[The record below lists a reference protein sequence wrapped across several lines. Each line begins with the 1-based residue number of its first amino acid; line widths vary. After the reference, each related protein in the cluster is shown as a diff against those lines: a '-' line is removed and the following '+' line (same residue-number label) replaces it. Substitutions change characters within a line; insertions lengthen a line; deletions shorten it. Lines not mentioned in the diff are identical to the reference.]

1 MIFITRVTSNKYHF
15 SNPSNRSHPGGHK
28 FYVMTRKPGIGSLL
42 LLGAAAFG
50 AYKYSKMSD
59 QQKKDL
65 LAKGKKL
72 VNDNLGGLTN
82 KFGNK
87 STPATVNGTV

>member
-1 MIFITRVTSNKYHF
+1 
-15 SNPSNRSHPGGHK
+15 
-28 FYVMTRKPGIGSLL
+28 MTRKAGLGSLL

-65 LAKGKKL
+65 LDKGKRL
-72 VNDNLGGLTN
+72 VNDGMTSFKNRFGGQN
-82 KFGNK
+82 APQNSMGSNI
-87 STPATVNGTV
+87 

>member
-1 MIFITRVTSNKYHF
+1 MRGKTS
-15 SNPSNRSHPGGHK
+15 
-28 FYVMTRKPGIGSLL
+28 IGSLL

-65 LAKGKKL
+65 LDKGKKL
-72 VNDNLGGLTN
+72 VNDSVGQVKQRFGGQASPDTSMN
-82 KFGNK
+82 
-87 STPATVNGTV
+87 PII

>member
-1 MIFITRVTSNKYHF
+1 MKA
-15 SNPSNRSHPGGHK
+15 
-28 FYVMTRKPGIGSLL
+28 MTRPGIGSLL

-65 LAKGKKL
+65 LSKGKRL
-72 VNDNLGGLTN
+72 VNDNLGGLKNAFGRRGGQNAPDTN
-82 KFGNK
+82 
-87 STPATVNGTV
+87 A

>member
-1 MIFITRVTSNKYHF
+1 MHVSEQYFLTLNK
-15 SNPSNRSHPGGHK
+15 K
-28 FYVMTRKPGIGSLL
+28 IMTRKTGIGSLL

-65 LAKGKKL
+65 LDKGKKL
-72 VNDNLGGLTN
+72 VNDGLGSIKN
-82 KFGNK
+82 RFGGQNAPQNPMG
-87 STPATVNGTV
+87 SNI

>member
-1 MIFITRVTSNKYHF
+1 MA
-15 SNPSNRSHPGGHK
+15 
-28 FYVMTRKPGIGSLL
+28 RKVGIGSLL

-65 LAKGKKL
+65 MDKGKKL
-72 VNDNLGGLTN
+72 VNDNLGSIKN
-82 KFGNK
+82 RFG
-87 STPATVNGTV
+87 

>member
-1 MIFITRVTSNKYHF
+1 
-15 SNPSNRSHPGGHK
+15 
-28 FYVMTRKPGIGSLL
+28 MTRKAGITSLL

-65 LAKGKKL
+65 LGKGKKL
-72 VNDNLGGLTN
+72 VNDNLGSIKN
-82 KFGNK
+82 RFGGQNAPSASSMGSK
-87 STPATVNGTV
+87 I

>member
-1 MIFITRVTSNKYHF
+1 MA
-15 SNPSNRSHPGGHK
+15 
-28 FYVMTRKPGIGSLL
+28 RKVNIGSLL

-65 LAKGKKL
+65 MDKGKKL
-72 VNDNLGGLTN
+72 VNDNLGSIKN
-82 KFGNK
+82 RFGGQ
-87 STPATVNGTV
+87 NGPQGSMGSDI

>member
-1 MIFITRVTSNKYHF
+1 MTR
-15 SNPSNRSHPGGHK
+15 RPGGL
-28 FYVMTRKPGIGSLL
+28 GSLL

-65 LAKGKKL
+65 VAKGKKL
-72 VNDNLGGLTN
+72 VNDNLGGLGN
-82 KFGNK
+82 MFGK
-87 STPATVNGTV
+87 RTGTPTGNGTV